1 MEYIILTLVFVGLLL
16 LAQQNE
22 YNTTL
27 IKITNTIRVYQP
39 VLSVIYF
46 VIVITGIAYGF
57 QVDTVKEFDFSVLLT
72 FALTILYIGS
82 FIFSLT
88 ASKNYSLDLI
98 SYLPLSF
105 CVTYFGLK
113 LIKNSYALSGS
124 SVTIGFVLGLL
135 SFTVPIYAIAVST
148 NFRDNPYDSS
158 YVSERQY
165 KEYNH
170 MSGLEKSTLA
180 RMEDQEDFYLDI
192 VKNHHNARAIV
203 NYIDEV
209 DIHNRRDANAK
220 DAVEKYISLVED
232 NNLIRNKYNMPLK
245 NPYKILKDLAYSLEY

>member
-1 MEYIILTLVFVGLLL
+1 MEYIILILVFVGLLL

-27 IKITNTIRVYQP
+27 IKITNTIRIYQP

-46 VIVITGIAYGF
+46 VIVITSIAYGF
-57 QVDTVKEFDFSVLLT
+57 EVDTVKAFDFSVLLT

-82 FIFSLT
+82 FVFSLT
-88 ASKNYSLDLI
+88 ASKKHDLDLF
-98 SYLPLSF
+98 SYLPLAF

-135 SFTVPIYAIAVST
+135 SFTVPVYAIAVST

-158 YVSERQY
+158 YVSERKH

-192 VKNHHNARAIV
+192 VKNHHNARAII

-220 DAVEKYISLVED
+220 DDVEKYINLVED